1 MTCRTI
7 AALAASLLAS
17 ATVAAAGP
25 PPGYP
30 PAKPGFHWELYPPY
44 TDIPGAGR
52 WGLVQDGVRLPAL
65 PAGGCADGSCKLR
78 PPGTAPATLPQVVTG
93 QQGAAAADGS
103 DALAE
108 VNAKRAARGLR
119 PYLHDPALTV
129 AARAAAAFRAAR
141 LMFGHVMTG
150 RGDFQFLPPGAHAAA
165 AGCAAYPRQ
174 YGFMACEV
182 YGHYQYAGAASVQGV
197 DGRWYHHLFVR

>member
-1 MTCRTI
+1 MRFANACLVGVVMGSVS
-7 AALAASLLAS
+7 AAVASPPP
-17 ATVAAAGP
+17 GP
-25 PPGYP
+25 PPAP
-30 PAKPGFHWELYPPY
+30 
-44 TDIPGAGR
+44 
-52 WGLVQDGVRLPAL
+52 GLVWQTLPGVGDTWVTPADAAKL
-65 PAGGCADGSCKLR
+65 GRPSAATAGGCADGSCKLR